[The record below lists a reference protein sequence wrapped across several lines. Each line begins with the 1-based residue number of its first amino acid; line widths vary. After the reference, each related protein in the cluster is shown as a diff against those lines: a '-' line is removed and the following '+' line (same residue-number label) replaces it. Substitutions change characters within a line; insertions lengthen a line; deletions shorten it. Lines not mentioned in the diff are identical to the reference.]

1 MYSPKMFSSSKI
13 TRKEK
18 KRERERE
25 RNQQI
30 FLTVAVFVRYLA
42 HTGIFCGDYVL
53 QLKDEL

>member
-18 KRERERE
+18 ERERE